1 MNLRQLKIR
10 PRLLLCFAAMLL
22 MAALLAGIGG
32 FGLNVAQKALNGITR
47 ELIPANNIT
56 VSARTRLLESSAAT
70 ATLVASIYDS
80 DGMKRAKADWD
91 RAQKGLDKAMDDY
104 GAIAKEPQSADKLTE
119 FRSHIAK
126 YRAAVA
132 PVATKILDNGYGSA
146 QDAFAD
152 IKIAD
157 ASYNPALV
165 MLQGIEAKLT
175 TSSETVF
182 TKVDGLVTT
191 LFSALVMAFVACCV
205 IGVLLAVRLSR
216 SIVAPLRQ
224 ASHLATRIADG
235 DLRATDAVDAGADE
249 AAEMM
254 RSLSTMQASLVQIVG
269 QVRESAESIEVASAE
284 VASGNLDL
292 SNRTEQTA
300 GNLQQ
305 TASSMSQLSGTVS
318 QSAEAAGQAKSLAG
332 TAANAAGRGGEVVSR
347 VVTTMDE
354 INTSSKRI
362 ADIIAT
368 IDGIAFQT
376 NILALNA
383 AVEAARAGEQGRG
396 FAVVAGEV
404 RLLAQRSAEAAREI
418 KVLIATS
425 VDRVSTGTQL
435 VGAAGTTMTEIVAS
449 VQRVADIIGEI
460 AASAS
465 EQSSGLSDVNGSV
478 VELDQ
483 MTQQNAA
490 LVEESAAAAQSLK
503 DQATRLSGLMS
514 RFRLA

>member
-10 PRLLLCFAAMLL
+10 ARLLLCFAAMLV
-22 MAALLAGIGG
+22 MAAMLAGIGG
-32 FGLNVAQKALNGITR
+32 FGLHMAQKALNGITR

-56 VSARTRLLESSAAT
+56 VSARTRLLESNATT
-70 ATLVASIYDS
+70 ATLVASIYDT

-91 RAQKGLDKAMDDY
+91 KAQQGLDKAMDEF
-104 GAIAKEPQSADKLTE
+104 GAIAKQQESQDKLAL
-119 FRSHIAK
+119 FRGHIGK

-132 PVATKILDNGYGSA
+132 PVAKKILDNGYGSA

-152 IKIAD
+152 IKVAD
-157 ASYNPALV
+157 ESFAPALKI
-165 MLQGIEAKLT
+165 LQDLEATLT
-175 TSSETVF
+175 TTSETVF

-191 LFSALVMAFVACCV
+191 IFSALVMAFVACCV
-205 IGVLLAVRLSR
+205 IGVLLAVRLSH
-216 SIVAPLRQ
+216 SIVGPLRQ

-235 DLRATDAVDAGADE
+235 DLRETTAEAGDDE
-249 AAEMM
+249 AAKMM
-254 RSLSTMQASLVQIVG
+254 RSLAAMQAALAQIVG

-300 GNLQQ
+300 SNLQQ
-305 TASSMSQLSGTVS
+305 TASSMTQLSGTVS
-318 QSAEAAGQAKSLAG
+318 QSAEAAGQAKQLAG

-354 INTSSKRI
+354 INTSSKKI

-425 VDRVSTGTQL
+425 VERVSTGTQL

-465 EQSSGLSDVNGSV
+465 EQSSGLSHVNGTV

-503 DQATRLSGLMS
+503 EQATRLSGLMS